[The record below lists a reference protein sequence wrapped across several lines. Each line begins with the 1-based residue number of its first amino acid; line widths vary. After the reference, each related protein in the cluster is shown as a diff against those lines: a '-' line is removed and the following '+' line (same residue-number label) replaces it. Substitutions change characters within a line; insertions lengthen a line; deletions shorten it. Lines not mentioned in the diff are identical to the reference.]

1 MRCNVK
7 RLNGYGTLDGLALP
21 RAIERKKERGTRGTN
36 SKETITGAMI
46 RRYRKNG
53 AQEEGQQER
62 RQRRERERGGEYD
75 IGNAY
80 LHVPCGEKCKEREER
95 EERGPGN
102 ATTLKMR
109 IEKREKREDRATRRW
124 QERRQ
129 RRERERE
136 RESMTLKMRIYKRRE
151 RRKRTGNAATT
162 FFCDDIRKERRCDCP
177 EHERA

>member
-1 MRCNVK
+1 MRCDVK

-21 RAIERKKERGTRGTN
+21 RAIERKKETGTRETNSSRSNAMQCNVKRLNRYGTLDGLALPRTIERKKETGTRGTN

-95 EERGPGN
+95 EE
-102 ATTLKMR
+102 
-109 IEKREKREDRATRRW
+109 
-124 QERRQ
+124 
-129 RRERERE
+129 
-136 RESMTLKMRIYKRRE
+136 
-151 RRKRTGNAATT
+151 
-162 FFCDDIRKERRCDCP
+162 
-177 EHERA
+177 